1 MKRTGQMGKLKR
13 AATTGI
19 GQIAAVAAALLI
31 AACSNEPAGPG
42 VIGAATGGS
51 GTPDMQTLAAYPSAT
66 RTDATKPASI
76 GRAGDMAGSD
86 SVATGRR
93 EIIEQPTATDLA
105 LAGPLGDRALGNA
118 SAPLTVYE
126 FASMTCP
133 HCRAFHA
140 ASFAAIKK
148 AYVDTGKV
156 RWVIREFPIGR
167 SSGNAWIAVRCA
179 PDDKWLGVYEHLL
192 AEQASWV
199 SQEVRI
205 DAIAEVAAKGGLER
219 LQLDAC
225 LANQQLIDGLN
236 WVKERGRTL
245 GVIGTP
251 SFFIGTRQVRQ
262 VLTPEEFKAIVDPML
277 SGGVVASS
285 G

>member
-1 MKRTGQMGKLKR
+1 MGQRKASLSARLGP
-13 AATTGI
+13 AIVVAT
-19 GQIAAVAAALLI
+19 ALVL

-42 VIGAATGGS
+42 VIGAATAGS
-51 GTPDMQTLAAYPSAT
+51 GTPDTQSLTAYPSAT
-66 RTDATKPASI
+66 PTVAPAKTSI
-76 GRAGDMAGSD
+76 GRAGETAGAEST
-86 SVATGRR
+86 ATGRR
-93 EIIEQPTATDLA
+93 DVIEAPTAADLA
-105 LAGPLGDRALGNA
+105 LAGPLGDRVLGNP

-140 ASFAAIKK
+140 SSFATIKK
-148 AYVDTGKV
+148 AYIDTGKIK
-156 RWVIREFPIGR
+156 WVIREFPIGR

-179 PDDKWLGVYEHLL
+179 PDDKWLGVYEHLM

-205 DAIAEVAAKGGLER
+205 DAIAAVAAKGGLER
-219 LQLDAC
+219 ARLDAC
-225 LANQQLIDGLN
+225 LADQQLIDGLN

-251 SFFIGTRQVRQ
+251 TFFIGTRQVRQ
-262 VLTPEEFKAIVDPML
+262 VLTPDEFKAIVDPLL

>member
-1 MKRTGQMGKLKR
+1 
-13 AATTGI
+13 
-19 GQIAAVAAALLI
+19 
-31 AACSNEPAGPG
+31 
-42 VIGAATGGS
+42 VIEA
-51 GTPDMQTLAAYPSAT
+51 
-66 RTDATKPASI
+66 
-76 GRAGDMAGSD
+76 
-86 SVATGRR
+86 
-93 EIIEQPTATDLA
+93 PTAADLA
-105 LAGPLGDRALGNA
+105 LAGPIGDRVIGNP

-133 HCRAFHA
+133 HCRAFHET
-140 ASFAAIKK
+140 SFARIKQ
-148 AYVDTGKV
+148 AYIDTGKV
-156 RWVIREFPIGR
+156 KWVIREFPIGR

-179 PDDKWLGVYEHLL
+179 SDDTWLKVYEILL

-219 LQLDAC
+219 SKLDAC
-225 LANQQLIDGLN
+225 LADQQLISGLN

-251 SFFIGTRQVRQ
+251 TFFIGTKQVRQ
-262 VLTPEEFKAIVDPML
+262 VLTPEEFKAIADPLL
-277 SGGVVASS
+277 SGGAVASS